1 MRAIWKGAVS
11 FGLVNIPVKLYSATE
26 DRDVSFHQ
34 VHAAD
39 GGRVRYRRVC
49 QTCEEEV
56 AYADVAKGYE
66 LDSGDMVMLSDADL
80 AELPLP
86 TAKTVE
92 LLAFVPA
99 EQLDPVAY
107 SKPYYLEPDKTGA
120 KPYVLLR
127 DELRSAGRVGLVKV
141 AIRNRES
148 LAVLRP
154 RDDLL
159 VLQTMIWPDEVREA
173 DFETLDD
180 IGEAS
185 PAEHEIARTLIETM
199 AGDFDPTEYRDSYRD
214 ALTELVEAKASGG
227 EVKPA
232 PPPPEAAPVVDLVAA
247 LRASVE
253 AAKKARTG
261 KDSVAKEGAKEGA
274 KKSGVSKGRSGR
286 ERSAS

>member
-1 MRAIWKGAVS
+1 VRAIWKGAVS

-34 VHAAD
+34 VHASD

-49 QTCEEEV
+49 AVCDEEV

-66 LDSGDMVMLSDADL
+66 LETGDMVMLSDADL

-99 EQLDPVAY
+99 EQLDPVAFA
-107 SKPYYLEPDKTGA
+107 KPYYLEPDKTGA
-120 KPYVLLR
+120 KPYALLR
-127 DELRSAGRVGLVKV
+127 DELRAAGRVGLVKV

-159 VLQTMIWPDEVREA
+159 VLQTMVWPDEVREA
-173 DFETLDD
+173 EFGSLDD
-180 IGEAS
+180 VGTAS
-185 PAEHEIARTLIETM
+185 PAEHEFARTLIETM
-199 AGDFDPTEYRDSYRD
+199 AGDFDPTGYRDAYRD
-214 ALTELVEAKASGG
+214 ALTELVEVKASGG
-227 EVKPA
+227 ELKAAAPA
-232 PPPPEAAPVVDLVAA
+232 PEATPVVDLVAA
-247 LRASVE
+247 LKASVE
-253 AAKKARTG
+253 AAKKARSG
-261 KDSVAKEGAKEGA
+261 KSATA
-274 KKSGVSKGRSGR
+274 SR

>member
-1 MRAIWKGAVS
+1 VRAIWKGAVS

-34 VHAAD
+34 VHATD

-49 QTCEEEV
+49 STCGDEV
-56 AYADVAKGYE
+56 AYADLAKGYE

-99 EQLDPVAY
+99 EQLDPVAF

-120 KPYVLLR
+120 KPYTLLR
-127 DELRSAGRVGLVKV
+127 DELRAAGRVGLVKV

-154 RDDLL
+154 RDDVL
-159 VLQTMIWPDEVREA
+159 VLQTMVWPDEVREA
-173 DFETLDD
+173 EFESLDD
-180 IGEAS
+180 TGPAS

-199 AGDFDPTEYRDSYRD
+199 AGDFDPTEHRDAYRD
-214 ALTELVEAKASGG
+214 AVNELVEAKAAGG
-227 EVKPA
+227 EVKAAEPA
-232 PPPPEAAPVVDLVAA
+232 PEATPVVDLVAA
-247 LRASVE
+247 LKASVE
-253 AAKKARTG
+253 AAKKARSS
-261 KDSVAKEGAKEGA
+261 KAVSDSTDSPRRQGASRQG
-274 KKSGVSKGRSGR
+274 GR

>member
-1 MRAIWKGAVS
+1 VRAIWKGAVS

-49 QTCEEEV
+49 STCGDEV
-56 AYADVAKGYE
+56 AYADLAKGYE

-107 SKPYYLEPDKTGA
+107 SKPYYLEPDKTGI
-120 KPYVLLR
+120 KPYALLR
-127 DELRSAGRVGLVKV
+127 DELRAAGRVGLVKV

-154 RDDLL
+154 RDDVL
-159 VLQTMIWPDEVREA
+159 VLQTMVWPDEVREA
-173 DFETLDD
+173 EFESIDD
-180 IGEAS
+180 TGPAT

-199 AGDFDPTEYRDSYRD
+199 AGDFDPTEYRDAYRD
-214 ALTELVEAKASGG
+214 ALNELVTVKAAGG

-232 PPPPEAAPVVDLVAA
+232 EPAPEATPVVDLVAA
-247 LRASVE
+247 LKASVE
-253 AAKKARTG
+253 AAKKARSG
-261 KDSVAKEGAKEGA
+261 KAAPDSPKRASRQG
-274 KKSGVSKGRSGR
+274 GR

>member
-173 DFETLDD
+173 DFDTLDD

-247 LRASVE
+247 LKASVE
-253 AAKKARTG
+253 AAKKGRTG
-261 KDSVAKEGAKEGA
+261 KDSDAKEGA
-274 KKSGVSKGRSGR
+274 KKGGVSKGRSGR